1 MNRVTA
7 PRPQLPDGRSTRWNK
22 HREERRLELLR
33 AVRHVVHEE
42 GPEVSMDTIAQQTG
56 TSKTVFYRY
65 FGDRNGLQDAVGEWA
80 MSVIARKLTDAYRAP
95 GTEGTEEDTAESGTG
110 PATTAEPSRERL
122 RAMIRAYAELGAR
135 SPAVYAFAAR
145 SDVVGPH
152 QLRPGSFYEGV
163 AELLLGA
170 VDLDGLDPAG
180 QRQWAAGAMG
190 FVRGCMDEW
199 LAGRDAAGGGTRGEH
214 EARQLADRIAGWLWR
229 TRNVTEE
236 AHGPEEHR

>member
-1 MNRVTA
+1 
-7 PRPQLPDGRSTRWNK
+7 
-22 HREERRLELLR
+22 
-33 AVRHVVHEE
+33 
-42 GPEVSMDTIAQQTG
+42 MDAIAQQTG

-80 MSVIARKLTDAYRAP
+80 MSVIARKLADAYRAP
-95 GTEGTEEDTAESGTG
+95 GTGEDTAQSTPENGTG
-110 PATTAEPSRERL
+110 TSSAAAPSHERL

-135 SPAVYAFAAR
+135 SPAVYAFAAG
-145 SDVVGPH
+145 SDVVGRH

-163 AELLLGA
+163 ADLLLGA
-170 VDLDGLDPAG
+170 VDPDGPDTAE

-199 LAGRDAAGGGTRGEH
+199 LAGRDTAGGGTRGED

-236 AHGPEEHR
+236 ARGPEEHR